1 MAKEIRVFIAD
12 STDFYRNIDINSD
25 IEDVMDC
32 AEAIGTVF
40 TLSNFIKEFN
50 MGNVNLADANI
61 VLRMAVFEDNQ
72 FVEEI
77 K

>member
-1 MAKEIRVFIAD
+1 MAKEIRVFVAD
-12 STDFYRNIDINSD
+12 ETDFYRNIDMDSD

-40 TLSNFIKEFN
+40 TLPNFIKEYN
-50 MGNVNLADANI
+50 LGNINLADSNI
-61 VLRMAVFEDNQ
+61 ILRMAVFEDNQ